1 MYWNKIYTVS
11 NFISRFQTSNTT
23 NNRAYTGVKM
33 LMGVGTKHR
42 SPYNRVDTQG
52 NLHFFIL
59 CLIITVLIFIITI
72 INSAVIPV
80 INTLISAVRIFT
92 KKIH

>member
-42 SPYNRVDTQG
+42 SPYNRVDTQ